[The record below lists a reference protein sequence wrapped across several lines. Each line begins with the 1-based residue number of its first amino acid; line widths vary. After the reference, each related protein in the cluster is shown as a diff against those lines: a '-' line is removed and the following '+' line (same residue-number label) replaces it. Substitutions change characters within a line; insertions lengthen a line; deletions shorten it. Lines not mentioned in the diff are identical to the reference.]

1 MKPTLSPYA
10 LEEAT
15 LATWRAREDESH
27 FGWRFLAEDGATGRV
42 NAVWPLEWHASQD
55 LNTAIAVAEQWCRAR
70 DLNPCFKLADT
81 AFAPANLPQALL
93 ERGYAEK
100 SRTLVMTR
108 QLSPAGPQQAAGVSL
123 QSAPTG
129 TFDTALTA
137 ASTNPKDLAERRQ
150 VLARIPAPRAFAVL
164 TEGTETAAI
173 GAVAIAPD
181 GLAGIY
187 AMRTVPAFQRRG
199 FASQVLGALAAFAA
213 GKSATTLFLQVEAN
227 NTPAIR
233 LYEKA
238 DFQIAYAYSYWHAP
252 DQP

>member
-1 MKPTLSPYA
+1 MIAAQS
-10 LEEAT
+10 LERAT

-42 NAVWPLEWHASQD
+42 NAVWPLEWTAAQD
-55 LNTAIAVAEQWCRAR
+55 LNTAIAAAERWCRAR
-70 DLNPCFKLADT
+70 DLNPCFKLAEG
-81 AFAPANLPQALL
+81 AFGPTSLPEALL
-93 ERGYAEK
+93 ERGYSEK

-108 QLSPAGPQQAAGVSL
+108 QLPPAGPHQAAGVSL

-129 TFDTALTA
+129 AFDTALA
-137 ASTNPKDLAERRQ
+137 IASTNPNDLAERRQ
-150 VLARIPAPRAFAVL
+150 VLARIPEPRAFAVL

-173 GAVAIAPD
+173 GAVAIAPE
-181 GLAGIY
+181 GLAGVY
-187 AMRTVPAFQRRG
+187 TMRTVPAFQRQG
-199 FASQVLGALAAFAA
+199 FASQVLSALAAFAT
-213 GKSATTLFLQVEAN
+213 GKAATALFLQVEAN

-238 DFQIAYAYSYWHAP
+238 DFQTAYAYSYWHAP